1 MPHEAVIAPRF
12 GLDHLALAE
21 RATPEPG
28 HGEVRV
34 RVRAVSLNRRDVLLV
49 QGIYNPRQRLPVVP
63 CSDASGT
70 VEAVGPGVSRLG
82 PGDRVVAHFFT
93 GWIAG
98 EPTSEKLATA
108 LGGAGGD
115 GTLQETVLLPED
127 ALLPIPE
134 AMSFEAASTLPCA
147 ALTAWS
153 AVREVRPGDTVLVQG
168 TGGVSIFALQIA
180 RLAGARVIAT
190 TSSEAKAERLRALGA
205 EAVLNYRTDPDW
217 ARHAREAAGG
227 RLDLI
232 VDVGGATTLDASL
245 RAIRPGGT
253 IALVGVLGGAT
264 ATVPLPLAV
273 MRQVRLQGITCGD
286 REAFEAMLRAIDL
299 HGLQPVVSHTFS
311 FDEAPLAFRAMEEG
325 SHFGKIVIRL

>member
-253 IALVGVLGGAT
+253 IALVGVLGGAA
-264 ATVPLPLAV
+264 ATVTLPLAV

>member
-153 AVREVRPGDTVLVQG
+153 AVREVRPG
-168 TGGVSIFALQIA
+168 
-180 RLAGARVIAT
+180 
-190 TSSEAKAERLRALGA
+190 
-205 EAVLNYRTDPDW
+205 
-217 ARHAREAAGG
+217 
-227 RLDLI
+227 
-232 VDVGGATTLDASL
+232 
-245 RAIRPGGT
+245 
-253 IALVGVLGGAT
+253 
-264 ATVPLPLAV
+264 
-273 MRQVRLQGITCGD
+273 
-286 REAFEAMLRAIDL
+286 
-299 HGLQPVVSHTFS
+299 
-311 FDEAPLAFRAMEEG
+311 
-325 SHFGKIVIRL
+325 

>member
-49 QGIYNPRQRLPVVP
+49 QGIYNSRQRLPVVP

-232 VDVGGATTLDASL
+232 VDVGGATTLNASL

-264 ATVPLPLAV
+264 ATVTLPLAV

>member
-115 GTLQETVLLPED
+115 GTLQETVLLPEE

-168 TGGVSIFALQIA
+168 TGGVSIFALQLA

-264 ATVPLPLAV
+264 ATVTLPLAV

-311 FDEAPLAFRAMEEG
+311 FDEAPLAFRAMEVG
-325 SHFGKIVIRL
+325 IHFG